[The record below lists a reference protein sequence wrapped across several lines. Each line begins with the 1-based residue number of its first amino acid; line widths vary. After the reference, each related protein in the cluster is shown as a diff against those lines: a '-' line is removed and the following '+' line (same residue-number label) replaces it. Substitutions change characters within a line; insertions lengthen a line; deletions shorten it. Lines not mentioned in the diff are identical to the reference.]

1 MRSWLA
7 CLVLVLGCAPKAS
20 PRPFPEAPE
29 ADAPAPPQGLRTRP
43 HPEWVEIRVSKI
55 PGAGQGLFA
64 LVDIPKDTYIGPYE
78 GRYIAP
84 GKSNVLAGT
93 REGLY
98 LFTLPQC
105 AQDDTKDTIAGDVE
119 HYVSKVNYAP
129 ETINGTVTDLQNVYF
144 ATSCKEPHVRLYAK
158 RAIQAGEELYTDY
171 GPHYDYHF
179 MNEPQVQDYFLAA
192 AGIEGPWTDWQY
204 AKEQAEQ
211 DE

>member
-1 MRSWLA
+1 MRSWLLG
-7 CLVLVLGCAPKAS
+7 LVLVLGCAPKVS

-29 ADAPAPPQGLRTRP
+29 PTTPAKPQGLRTTP
-43 HPEWVEIRVSKI
+43 HPDWVEIRPSLI
-55 PGAGQGLFA
+55 PGAGEGLFA

-78 GRYIAP
+78 GRYLAP

-98 LFTLPQC
+98 LFTLPDC
-105 AQDDTKDTIAGDVE
+105 AVDDTKDTIAGDMD

-129 ETINGTVTDLQNVYF
+129 ETINGKKTDLLNVFF

-158 RAIQAGEELYTDY
+158 RAIEAGEELYVDY

-179 MNEPQVQDYFLAA
+179 MNLPEVQEYFSRAS
-192 AGIEGPWTDWQY
+192 GIEGAWTDWQY
-204 AKEQAEQ
+204 AKEQAAQ
-211 DE
+211 